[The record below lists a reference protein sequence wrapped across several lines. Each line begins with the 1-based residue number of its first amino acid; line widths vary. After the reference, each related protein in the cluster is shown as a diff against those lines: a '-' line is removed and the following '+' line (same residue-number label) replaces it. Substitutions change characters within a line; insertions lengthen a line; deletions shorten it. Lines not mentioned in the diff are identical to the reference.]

1 VRKHVFFIGIGG
13 YGLSAIARYMYESGY
28 AVSGSDRQLS
38 PLAYELRNLGINVYE
53 GHATDHIVGIDVVV
67 KSSAVP
73 DSNPEIIA
81 ARKAG
86 IPVLKRSEFLG
97 EIMEKNIGIAVAGTH
112 GKTTTSA
119 MISWVLAGLDLD
131 PSYIIG
137 GVSKNL
143 GVNAHAGKGKFFVI
157 EADEYDRMFLGLK
170 PFVEV
175 ITNIEHDHPDCFPSE
190 TDYFQAF
197 LAFAKK
203 VNPQGFIAICGDEDG
218 NQNLMKNCSDCHFIT
233 YGINEGNE
241 YQAINLMINPDGC
254 YNFEIV
260 HHESNGIQNL
270 GLVELSV
277 PGIHNVK
284 NALAVLLVTDQY
296 KLDLLRTS
304 RLLHQFNGTGRRFDM
319 HGIYNDIILIDDY
332 AHHPS
337 EIRATLQAAKD
348 KFPQQNLWVVW
359 QPHTFSRTMTLLD
372 QFAQSFNQADHV
384 IISEVFASRE
394 ANGEI
399 SGSDIAKMMNHKDV
413 KFIASIKEITTY
425 LTNQL
430 VPKDVLIVLSAGDAD
445 QINQNLSIALFCKD
459 GKE

>member
-1 VRKHVFFIGIGG
+1 MRKHIFFIGIGG
-13 YGLSAIARYMYESGY
+13 YGLSAIARFMHESGY

-67 KSSAVP
+67 KSSAIP
-73 DSNPEIIA
+73 DDNPEVLA

-143 GVNAHAGKGKFFVI
+143 GLNAHAGKGKFFVI

-175 ITNIEHDHPDCFPSE
+175 ITNMEHDHPDCFPSE

-197 LAFAKK
+197 NAF
-203 VNPQGFIAICGDEDG
+203 VRRVHPQGFITICGDENG
-218 NQNLMKNCSDCHFIT
+218 NQNLIKNNTDSRFIT
-233 YGINEGNE
+233 YGIHESNE
-241 YQAINLMINPDGC
+241 YQAIDLKINPDGC
-254 YNFEIV
+254 YNFEIL
-260 HHESNGIQNL
+260 HHELKGFRNL
-270 GLVELSV
+270 GSVELSV

-284 NALAVLLVTDQY
+284 NALAAIVIADQY
-296 KLDLLRTS
+296 KLDLLRTY
-304 RLLHQFNGTGRRFDM
+304 RLLHQFSGTGRRFDL
-319 HGIYNDIILIDDY
+319 HGTYNDITLVDDY
-332 AHHPS
+332 AHHPT
-337 EIRATLQAAKD
+337 EIKTTLQAAKD
-348 KFPQQNLWVVW
+348 KFPSKNIWVVW

-372 QFAQSFNQADHV
+372 QFAHSFDQADHL
-384 IISEVFASRE
+384 IISEIFASRE
-394 ANGEI
+394 SNGEI
-399 SGSDIAKMMNHKDV
+399 SGSSLAKQIIHPDV
-413 KFIASIKEITTY
+413 KFIASIQDITTY

-430 VPKDVLIVLSAGDAD
+430 KPDDVLIVLSAGDAD
-445 QINQNLSIALFCKD
+445 QINQNLSIALFRKD

>member
-1 VRKHVFFIGIGG
+1 MRKHIFFIGIGG
-13 YGLSAIARYMYESGY
+13 YGLSAIARFMHESGY
-28 AVSGSDRQLS
+28 AVSGSDRHLS

-53 GHATDHIVGIDVVV
+53 GHAADHIVGIDVVV

-73 DSNPEIIA
+73 DDNPEILA

-97 EIMEKNIGIAVAGTH
+97 EVMEKNIGIAVAGTH
-112 GKTTTSA
+112 GKTTTTA

-143 GVNAHAGKGKFFVI
+143 GINAHAGKGKFFVI

-197 LAFAKK
+197 LAFTKK
-203 VNPQGFIAICGDEDG
+203 VHPQGFIAICGDEDG
-218 NQNLMKNCSDCHFIT
+218 NQNLIKNCADCRFIT
-233 YGINEGNE
+233 YGINEDND
-241 YQAINLMINPDGC
+241 YQAIDLKINLEGC

-260 HHESNGIQNL
+260 RHESNELKNL
-270 GLVELSV
+270 GTVELSI

-284 NALAVLLVTDQY
+284 NALAAIVITDQY
-296 KLDLLRTS
+296 KLDLLRAS
-304 RLLHQFNGTGRRFDM
+304 RLLHQFNGTGRRFDL
-319 HGIYNDIILIDDY
+319 HGTYNDITLVDDY
-332 AHHPS
+332 AHHPT
-337 EIRATLQAAKD
+337 EIKATLQAAKD
-348 KFPQQNLWVVW
+348 KFTKQNLWVVW
-359 QPHTFSRTMTLLD
+359 QPHTFSRTITLLD
-372 QFAQSFNQADHV
+372 QFAHSFDQADHL
-384 IISEVFASRE
+384 IISEIFASRE

-399 SGSDIAKMMNHKDV
+399 SGSVIAKMIDHPDV
-413 KFIASIKEITTY
+413 KFIASIQEITTY
-425 LTNQL
+425 LTIQL
-430 VPKDVLIVLSAGDAD
+430 KPNDVLIVLSAGDAD
-445 QINQNLSIALFCKD
+445 QINQNLSIALFRKD

>member
-1 VRKHVFFIGIGG
+1 MRKHIFFIGIGG
-13 YGLSAIARYMYESGY
+13 YGLSAIARFMHESGY

-38 PLAYELRNLGINVYE
+38 PLAYELRNLGITVYE
-53 GHATDHIVGIDVVV
+53 GHAADHIVGIDVVV
-67 KSSAVP
+67 KSSAIP
-73 DSNPEIIA
+73 DDNAEILA

-137 GVSKNL
+137 GVPKNL
-143 GVNAHAGKGKFFVI
+143 GVNAHTGKGKFFVI

-197 LAFAKK
+197 LAFTKR
-203 VNPQGFIAICGDEDG
+203 VHPQGFITICGDEVG
-218 NQNLMKNCSDCHFIT
+218 NKNLMKNCADCRFIS
-233 YGINEGNE
+233 YGINDGNE
-241 YQAINLMINPDGC
+241 YQAINLKINPEGC
-254 YNFEIV
+254 YNFEII
-260 HHESNGIQNL
+260 HHGSNEIRNL
-270 GLVELSV
+270 GPVELTV

-284 NALAVLLVTDQY
+284 NALAAIVVTDQY
-296 KLDLLRTS
+296 KLDLVRTS
-304 RLLHQFNGTGRRFDM
+304 RLLHQFNGTGRRFDL
-319 HGIYNDIILIDDY
+319 HGIYNDITLVDDY

-337 EIRATLQAAKD
+337 EIKATLQAAKD
-348 KFPQQNLWVVW
+348 KFPNKNLWVVW
-359 QPHTFSRTMTLLD
+359 QPHTFSRTKTLQDL
-372 QFAQSFNQADHV
+372 FAQSFNQADHV

-394 ANGEI
+394 AYGEI
-399 SGSDIAKMMNHKDV
+399 SGAVIAKMINHPDV
-413 KFIASIKEITTY
+413 KFIASIPEITTY

-430 VPKDVLIVLSAGDAD
+430 VPNDVLIVLSAGDAD
-445 QINQNLSIALFCKD
+445 QINQNLSIALFRKD